1 MIDWRRLDHVQLCIP
16 PGTESEA
23 REFYGDVLGFDEIPK
38 PDSLRATGGLW
49 FRAGDVELHLGV
61 EAVESPL
68 SKRHPAVKVGNLDR
82 ARTRLVANGVA
93 VSDEIP
99 IPGRDRF
106 SFRDPFGNR
115 LELLQRR

>member
-1 MIDWRRLDHVQLCIP
+1 MIDWRRLDHVQFPIP
-16 PGTESEA
+16 PGSEAEA
-23 REFYGDVLGFDEIPK
+23 REFYGGVLGLDEIPK
-38 PDSLRATGGLW
+38 PDSLRANGGLW

-61 EAVESPL
+61 EAVESPP
-68 SKRHPAVKVGNLDR
+68 SKRHSAFEVGNLDHAR
-82 ARTRLVANGVA
+82 AQLAANGVA
-93 VSDEIP
+93 VDDETA